1 MKRIL
6 ALLMAALMFFT
17 MCGCDK
23 KSKTKTEK
31 SEKPGDAAEISIY
44 SYKPDTLC
52 PILSKNEANIQ
63 MLGIVYEGLITLS
76 DSLYPDPCL
85 ADSWSVSDDGKIWT
99 ITLRQDVVWHD
110 GAVFGADDVIY
121 TVNQIKKNQDSTF
134 YYNVSNI
141 KNIAKSSANKVEI
154 EVAEPWVNF
163 VNLLYFPIIKSGAEE
178 LNLSG
183 FVPVGTGP
191 YIFEDRN
198 EGNVF
203 YLVKNDKWW
212 GTFPETDCITVRM
225 LPDNNTALYTFS
237 SGGVDM
243 TLADDM
249 NWGRFADPVSSSYT
263 ALATP
268 IFHFA
273 GFNHRNEALA
283 LPEVRRAISC
293 AIDRTKIIEETMMG
307 YATEA
312 TMPIHPNWF
321 VCGERQIE
329 TKQNKKA
336 AVKVLTDNNWELTD
350 GIYKKTVDEHN
361 LITDFRIM
369 YNEENPNRETIAKLI
384 EKQLEEQGFE
394 ITLEK
399 VKFEDYQARL
409 SEGEYDIFIGSY
421 IISPE
426 IQFSPITADDNVFGF
441 TSEKML
447 NAQNSLKTKYSI
459 SGIEEGYAAVM
470 DCFEELNPIAGL
482 FFEDKIMIYNN
493 RIKGD
498 VTPSYFDLYRGIET
512 LRKEELK

>member
-6 ALLMAALMFFT
+6 VLLMVALMMFT

-23 KSKTKTEK
+23 KSNKDKENTK
-31 SEKPGDAAEISIY
+31 KPVDASEISIY

-63 MLGIVYEGLITLS
+63 MLGIVFEGMITLS

-85 ADSWSVSDDGKIWT
+85 ADTWSVSDDGKIWT
-99 ITLRQDVVWHD
+99 ITLRRDALWHD
-110 GAVFGADDVIY
+110 GTVFGADDVIY
-121 TVNQIKKNQDSTF
+121 TVNQIKKSQDSPF
-134 YYNVSNI
+134 FYNVSNI
-141 KNIAKSSANKVEI
+141 KNITKLSDNKIEI
-154 EVAEPWVNF
+154 EVVEPWVNF
-163 VNLLYFPIIKSGAEE
+163 VNLLYFPIIKNGAEE
-178 LNLSG
+178 INPSG

-198 EGNVF
+198 EGNVL

-212 GTFPETDCITVRM
+212 GESPETDCITVRM
-225 LPDNNTALYTFS
+225 LPDNNTALYAFS
-237 SGGVDM
+237 SGSIDM

-249 NWGRFADPVSSSYT
+249 NWGRFVDPVSSSYT
-263 ALATP
+263 AMATP

-283 LPEVRRAISC
+283 LPEVRKAISC
-293 AIDRTKIIEETMMG
+293 AIDRTKIIDETMMG

-312 TMPIHPNWF
+312 TMPIHPKWF
-321 VCGERQIE
+321 VCGDKEIE
-329 TKQNKKA
+329 TKQNKKV
-336 AVKVLTDNNWELTD
+336 AVKVLTDNNWELID
-350 GIYKKTVDEHN
+350 GIYKKTVNEHN
-361 LITDFRIM
+361 LTTDFRIM
-369 YNEENPNRETIAKLI
+369 YNEENSNRENIAKLI
-384 EKQLEEQGFE
+384 EKQLEEQGFK

-399 VKFEDYQARL
+399 VKFEDYKARL
-409 SEGEYDIFIGSY
+409 SEGDYDMFIGSY

-426 IQFSPITADDNVFGF
+426 IRFSPITADNNVFGF
-441 TSEKML
+441 INEKML
-447 NAQNSLKTKYSI
+447 DAQNSLKTKYSI
-459 SGIEEGYAAVM
+459 SGIEEGYATVI

-498 VTPSYFDLYRGIET
+498 VSPSYFDLYRGIET